1 MTAGDGSGMMTDKA
15 AEARQLNLLTLLF
28 AILAFGGILALGS
41 VDAKTKQ
48 QRYRIAKT
56 YQISERP
63 LTACTYRAGEAGSMN
78 CPARLTMG
86 A

>member
-1 MTAGDGSGMMTDKA
+1 MMTDKA

-28 AILAFGGILALGS
+28 AILAFVGILALGS

-56 YQISERP
+56 YQISERQK
-63 LTACTYRAGEAGSMN
+63 LERRRARAVQGVIASTSAQSA
-78 CPARLTMG
+78 P
-86 A
+86 

>member
-28 AILAFGGILALGS
+28 AILAFVGILALGS

-56 YQISERP
+56 YQISERQK
-63 LTACTYRAGEAGSMN
+63 LERRRARAVQGVIASTSAQSA
-78 CPARLTMG
+78 P
-86 A
+86 

>member
-15 AEARQLNLLTLLF
+15 AEARQLNLITLLF

-56 YQISERP
+56 YQISERQK
-63 LTACTYRAGEAGSMN
+63 LERRRARAVQGVIASTSAQSA
-78 CPARLTMG
+78 P
-86 A
+86 

>member
-28 AILAFGGILALGS
+28 AILAFVGILALGS
-41 VDAKTKQ
+41 VDARTKQ

-56 YQISERP
+56 YQISERQK
-63 LTACTYRAGEAGSMN
+63 LERRRARAVQGVIAATSAQTA
-78 CPARLTMG
+78 P
-86 A
+86 